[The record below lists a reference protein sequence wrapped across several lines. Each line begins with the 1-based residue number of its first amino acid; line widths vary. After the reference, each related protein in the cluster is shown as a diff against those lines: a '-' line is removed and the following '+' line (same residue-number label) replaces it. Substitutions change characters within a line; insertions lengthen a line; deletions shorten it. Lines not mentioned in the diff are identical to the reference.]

1 MNKTI
6 NINLAGIIFHLD
18 EAAYDAFKKY
28 LTQVKNALESQEG
41 GAEVI
46 ADIEA
51 RIAELFSMRL
61 DEFSREVVSIEDV
74 NFVTDTLG
82 SPEEFEDDSGEYTG
96 KQTKSS
102 KTKKRLFR
110 NPDEKFI
117 GGVASGIAAYF
128 GTDVVWIRILFLIL
142 LFFTG
147 IGFITYIILWAAIP
161 EAKTTAQ
168 KLQMR
173 GEPVNISNIEK
184 SVREELDGVK
194 ERFGRFREENKGTQ
208 GQIWDFL
215 SRVGNFIINVLEAI
229 FGFIFKFFSV
239 ILIIIGSVIGF
250 VLFIALFGVIASTW
264 NIGGFDFIT
273 IDGAVI
279 GFNAAEAVL
288 GNGVDLTLM
297 RVGTLLTL
305 LFPILGLIALIA
317 RAAGKPLANG
327 RILNVVG
334 GISFFVG
341 LAFLLY
347 AGGQVANTFKVGAT
361 EMSTI
366 ELEGQT
372 FDLRADLLESPE
384 GFLFE
389 VDDEKLRIENVSLT
403 IKKSFDSTAT
413 LVMKHRARGKSNSD
427 ARNRAGQFSYPV
439 EQTGEVLSL
448 NEYFTVPKEALY
460 RGQELRTTLFLP
472 VGTEIFL
479 DPSVENLI
487 YDIENVH
494 NMWDGQM
501 IGHTWKME
509 RRGLVC
515 LDCEDVEYYNTE
527 EIEEQIEELE
537 GSLED
542 DIERKIEE
550 LELEIKRL
558 KEN

>member
-1 MNKTI
+1 M
-6 NINLAGIIFHLD
+6 
-18 EAAYDAFKKY
+18 
-28 LTQVKNALESQEG
+28 
-41 GAEVI
+41 
-46 ADIEA
+46 
-51 RIAELFSMRL
+51 
-61 DEFSREVVSIEDV
+61 
-74 NFVTDTLG
+74 
-82 SPEEFEDDSGEYTG
+82 
-96 KQTKSS
+96 
-102 KTKKRLFR
+102 
-110 NPDEKFI
+110 
-117 GGVASGIAAYF
+117 
-128 GTDVVWIRILFLIL
+128 
-142 LFFTG
+142 
-147 IGFITYIILWAAIP
+147 
-161 EAKTTAQ
+161 
-168 KLQMR
+168 
-173 GEPVNISNIEK
+173 
-184 SVREELDGVK
+184 
-194 ERFGRFREENKGTQ
+194 
-208 GQIWDFL
+208 
-215 SRVGNFIINVLEAI
+215 
-229 FGFIFKFFSV
+229 
-239 ILIIIGSVIGF
+239 
-250 VLFIALFGVIASTW
+250 
-264 NIGGFDFIT
+264 T
-273 IDGAVI
+273 IDGAVL

-288 GNGVDLTLM
+288 GSGVDLNLM

-317 RAAGKPLANG
+317 RASGKPLANG
-327 RILNVVG
+327 RVINVIG

-347 AGGQVANTFKVGAT
+347 AGGRVATSFRVGAT
-361 EMSTI
+361 EMSQVA
-366 ELEGQT
+366 LEGNT

-389 VDDEKLRIENVSLT
+389 VNDDKLRIENVSLT

-427 ARNRAGQFSYPV
+427 ARNRAGQFSYPI

-460 RGQELRTTLFLP
+460 RGQELLTTLFLP

-509 RRGLVC
+509 RSGLVC
-515 LDCEDVEYYNTE
+515 LDCEEVEFYNTE
-527 EIEEQIEELE
+527 EIEQQIEKLE
-537 GSLED
+537 ENLEE